1 MYKNQMDR
9 GYFMDFKTF
18 TAQNF
23 NGDEEKAH
31 QHLVTE
37 SYYGDYSLTGSRE
50 DLQIILDT
58 MTKEEAKVFMRH
70 FKQAVKKDSSKFR
83 KDAAPFM
90 DVLRGSDSS
99 WQFDENFILQGNPFG
114 TQIKKYLL
122 LSLLGIVV
130 LGVLLL
136 LNKYFNG
143 PEAVFYV
150 VSMLCLCFASVM
162 AGKLTS
168 AITHYNIFKNA
179 EKALQKSKADPKVD

>member
-1 MYKNQMDR
+1 MDR
-9 GYFMDFKTF
+9 GKFMDFKTF

-31 QHLVTE
+31 QHLANE

-58 MTKEEAKVFMRH
+58 MTKEEANVFMRH

-83 KDAAPFM
+83 KDMAPLM
-90 DVLRGSDSS
+90 DILRGSDSS
-99 WQFDENFILQGNPFG
+99 WQLDENFILQGNPFG
-114 TQIKKYLL
+114 KQIKKYLL

-130 LGVLLL
+130 FGVLLL

-143 PEAVFYV
+143 PEGVFYV
-150 VSMLCLCFASVM
+150 VGMLCLCFASVM
-162 AGKLTS
+162 AAKLTS
-168 AITHYNIFKNA
+168 AITNYNIFKNA
-179 EKALQKSKADPKVD
+179 EKVLQKPKADSKVD